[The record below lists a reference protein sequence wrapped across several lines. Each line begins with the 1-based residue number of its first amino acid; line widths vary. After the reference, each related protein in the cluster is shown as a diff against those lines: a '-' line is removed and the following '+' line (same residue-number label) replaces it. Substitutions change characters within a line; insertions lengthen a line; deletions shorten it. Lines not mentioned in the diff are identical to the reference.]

1 MSAPAAQ
8 GAALVTMTMNSASR
22 QKTKQKQK
30 QKNKKTDHS
39 NAPVVYAKGPQDGL
53 GLVPVVWND
62 VPILVPR

>member
-1 MSAPAAQ
+1 
-8 GAALVTMTMNSASR
+8 MNSASR